1 MSNAVIQFRGTIYE
15 NGYGQL
21 SLKVMKDTTL
31 NKQSRLI
38 YAYMCAYAGGSL
50 EGERTAFPSIDL
62 QCHELGM
69 SPDTYYKHR
78 KPLIDRGLITIEK
91 RRQEGSKFENNLY
104 YINAVVNEP
113 KKEEEKPKKPAVKVS
128 KPYPKKPYTEN
139 SDAEKSGTITKNTT
153 TKNNTK
159 INNKDLDLKNN
170 LNKLNLPFQ
179 LKKYISNNLHL
190 IKDDHGQGQFL
201 IADIEKYFTKH
212 QNMTIKEHT
221 KDDEFLFLSHAEF
234 AESIIR
240 MFQTIEK
247 VESTTYGLVKR
258 FVDNKLSFK
267 HDDYFDSLETEQ
279 AGTNINPDE
288 FVNGFFNALNN
299 KEIDEDKEARM
310 KEWR

>member
-139 SDAEKSGTITKNTT
+139 SDAEKSGTITKNTI
-153 TKNNTK
+153 TKNSNT
-159 INNKDLDLKNN
+159 INNKDLDLENVEIPERLKSFIKASPKHIDQGQGRFNIYDIERFYLKSKNT
-170 LNKLNLPFQ
+170 
-179 LKKYISNNLHL
+179 L
-190 IKDDHGQGQFL
+190 IKKDISIDEYQFL
-201 IADIEKYFTKH
+201 SPSEFCVVVEKA
-212 QNMTIKEHT
+212 MKEV
-221 KDDEFLFLSHAEF
+221 KGKIDN
-234 AESIIR
+234 
-240 MFQTIEK
+240 
-247 VESTTYGLVKR
+247 TYGLIQKYVY
-258 FVDNKLSFK
+258 NKLSYK
-267 HDDYFDSLETEQ
+267 LQDYLESLETEQ
-279 AGTNINPDE
+279 AGNNDVSIE
-288 FVNGFFNALNN
+288 FDGLLNAVDRIHN
-299 KEIDEDKEARM
+299 KPIDHDKEASM
-310 KEWR
+310 EAWRY